1 MHKDHNSCYDK
12 KMELERK
19 DIILVVSED
28 DKTVD
33 LVANQSL
40 NAAGYETIVVHDA
53 SSAEKKVQEMEPDLM
68 LVDYDLSGVSAKD
81 LLVILKS
88 SGIDIPVIIMAKKGS
103 ESEIIQ
109 SFRLGATDYLLF
121 PVRETEVLSAVERVL
136 RQLHNRR
143 ERERLEE
150 KINQANAALQE
161 RVNELTSIYAIGK
174 AFTST
179 TDEAELFE
187 KVIKTSV
194 EMTGADIGWFLLR
207 DAGTKNFILVAHRNL
222 PKDMAKK
229 LHQKWDDGISLLV
242 AKTNKVL
249 SMHGEAI
256 QRFPIS
262 RLGESILVVPILAKS
277 SVIGLLVMMR
287 KADEPFKDN
296 QRSLLEAIA
305 DYAAIALD
313 NARLFLAVEE
323 RMRLLETNKKISE
336 QSQNIDPKIAQQF
349 SRQQH
354 ASIEAILDTL
364 ERLANKPAAYWSTKS
379 RRDLTTLQ
387 EQVQQ
392 LIRLAEKSSNNN

>member
-1 MHKDHNSCYDK
+1 MIKN
-12 KMELERK
+12 MEEEQK
-19 DIILVVSED
+19 DIILVVSEND
-28 DKTVD
+28 DVIE

-40 NAAGYETIVVHDA
+40 LAAGHETIVVNNA
-53 SSAEKKVQEMEPDLM
+53 SSAEMKVHELEPDLL
-68 LVDYDLSGVSAKD
+68 LVDYDLSGISAKD

-109 SFRLGATDYLLF
+109 SFRLGATDYLLL
-121 PVRETEVLSAVERVL
+121 PVRETEVLSAVDRVL
-136 RQLHNRR
+136 TQLHNRR
-143 ERERLEE
+143 ERARLEA
-150 KINQANAALQE
+150 KINLANEALQE

-174 AFTST
+174 TFTST
-179 TDEAELFE
+179 TDQAELFE
-187 KVIKTSV
+187 KVIENAV
-194 EMTGADIGWFLLR
+194 QMTNADIGWFLLR
-207 DAGTKNFILVAHRNL
+207 DAGNKNFILVAHRNL

-242 AKTNKVL
+242 AKTNKML
-249 SMHGEAI
+249 AMHGEAI
-256 QRFPIS
+256 QRFSIS
-262 RLGESILVVPILAKS
+262 RLGKSILVVPIMAKS

-287 KADEPFKDN
+287 KDDKTFKDN

-336 QSQNIDPKIAQQF
+336 QSRNIDPKLAQQF
-349 SRQQH
+349 SQQQH

-364 ERLANKPAAYWSTKS
+364 ERLSNRPAASWSTKS

-392 LIRLAEKSSNNN
+392 LIRLAEKSSNNH